1 MFAKGKG
8 GLHNGGSSKRRGHAS
23 STRFRIRPWAVVAW
37 VAAWQIA
44 SMLMSSALLLP
55 GPADVLVRFFELAAT
70 SEFWM
75 RVAFTLVRIAE
86 GFVLGMLLGLLCAA
100 GAMRFARLG
109 ELFAP
114 AMALMKSVPVACFVV
129 LALIWAGASQL
140 AVVVSVLVVAP
151 IMYENV
157 CDGVRSTDVRLL
169 EMAHVLRVPSLR
181 RLSAIY
187 LPQVWPYFR
196 AACASGMG
204 MAWKAGVAAEII
216 AIPAGSMGEALYGAK
231 IYFDTADLFA
241 WTLAVVCL
249 SVLFEKALSWLLA
262 GVGVAFGISAD
273 ASDRRSGNAGF
284 YRGGKGVSGADAD
297 PGAGSRSDSNSDSNP
312 SPDPSPN
319 PSLDP
324 NPALRQPYCGH
335 GACEPELSVVRFC
348 DVAKSFDGVQAFSG
362 VSFAAEP
369 GASVCLMAPSGF
381 GKTTLLRMAA
391 GLEAPDEGS
400 VSLCRMHRDGESGSS
415 YQEGPACN
423 SCAADPRPSSL
434 RGATSGTNAL
444 PRHGGAGARPRSVRD
459 VPRVSMVFQEDRLI
473 EHLDALANARL
484 ALRPRDAA
492 WAEAPSLLE
501 ALGVGECIGRPA
513 RACSGGQRRRIAL
526 ARALLAPHDI
536 LLLDEPF
543 SGLDS
548 RSRETVAAIVRDR
561 EEGRTLIV
569 ATHDPYEAELLSS
582 CVVRLA

>member
-8 GLHNGGSSKRRGHAS
+8 GLHNDGSAKRRGHAS

-86 GFVLGMLLGLLCAA
+86 GFALGMLLGLLCAA

-109 ELFAP
+109 ELFTP

-140 AVVVSVLVVAP
+140 AVVVSALVVAP

-169 EMAHVLRVPSLR
+169 EMAHVLRVSSLR

-196 AACASGMG
+196 AACASGVG

-241 WTLAVVCL
+241 WTLAVVVL

-262 GVGVAFGISAD
+262 RGERALARQTSGPGRGV
-273 ASDRRSGNAGF
+273 
-284 YRGGKGVSGADAD
+284 KL
-297 PGAGSRSDSNSDSNP
+297 
-312 SPDPSPN
+312 SPRPK
-319 PSLDP
+319 DP
-324 NPALRQPYCGH
+324 NPNPRNTPRHSPRGNDARESKTAVVDFCG
-335 GACEPELSVVRFC
+335 
-348 DVAKSFDGVQAFSG
+348 VAKSFGGVRTFSNI
-362 VSFAAEP
+362 SFT
-369 GASVCLMAPSGF
+369 ASPDAPVCLMAPSGF

-391 GLEAPDEGS
+391 GLEAPDEGG
-400 VSLCRMHRDGESGSS
+400 VSLAFVRDGGSDEGVPSTAARGRASGKD
-415 YQEGPACN
+415 
-423 SCAADPRPSSL
+423 ADGLRDVLAGNAHSSL
-434 RGATSGTNAL
+434 ARANA
-444 PRHGGAGARPRSVRD
+444 RSRFPHEA
-459 VPRVSMVFQEDRLI
+459 PRVSMVFQEDRLI

-501 ALGVGECIGRPA
+501 ALGVGECMDKPA

-526 ARALLAPHDI
+526 ARALLTPHDI

-543 SGLDS
+543 AGLDDAA
-548 RSRETVAAIVRDR
+548 RKADAAIVRAR
-561 EEGRTLIV
+561 EAGRVLVV
-569 ATHDPYEAELLSS
+569 ATHDFRDAELLGAQ
-582 CVVRLA
+582 VVRLS

>member
-86 GFVLGMLLGLLCAA
+86 GFAFGTLLGLLCAA

-249 SVLFEKALSWLLA
+249 SVLFEKALSWLL
-262 GVGVAFGISAD
+262 VGVDGAFGATAG
-273 ASDRRSGNAGF
+273 ASSRRSGSVGL

-297 PGAGSRSDSNSDSNP
+297 PGAASRSDSHSDSNP
-312 SPDPSPN
+312 SPDPS
-319 PSLDP
+319 P

-362 VSFAAEP
+362 VSFVAEP
-369 GASVCLMAPSGF
+369 GTSVCLMAPSGF

-391 GLEAPDEGS
+391 GLETPDEGS
-400 VSLCRMHRDGESGSS
+400 VSLCRIHREGESGSS

-423 SCAADPRPSSL
+423 SCAADPRHSSL
-434 RGATSGTNAL
+434 RGATSGANAL
-444 PRHGGAGARPRSVRD
+444 PRYGGAGARPRSVRA
-459 VPRVSMVFQEDRLI
+459 VPCVSMVFQEDRLI

-484 ALRPRDAA
+484 ALRPHDAA

-513 RACSGGQRRRIAL
+513 CACSGGQRRRIAL
-526 ARALLAPHDI
+526 ARALLAPHGI

-569 ATHDPYEAELLSS
+569 AAHDPYEAELLSS

>member
-1 MFAKGKG
+1 
-8 GLHNGGSSKRRGHAS
+8 
-23 STRFRIRPWAVVAW
+23 
-37 VAAWQIA
+37 
-44 SMLMSSALLLP
+44 
-55 GPADVLVRFFELAAT
+55 
-70 SEFWM
+70 
-75 RVAFTLVRIAE
+75 
-86 GFVLGMLLGLLCAA
+86 
-100 GAMRFARLG
+100 MRFARLG
-109 ELFAP
+109 EFFAP

-151 IMYENV
+151 IVYENV

-169 EMAHVLRVPSLR
+169 EMAHVLRVPPLR

-262 GVGVAFGISAD
+262 GVGGAFGISAD

-312 SPDPSPN
+312 SPDPN
-319 PSLDP
+319 PSPSP
-324 NPALRQPYCGH
+324 NPALRQPYYGH

-400 VSLCRMHRDGESGSS
+400 VSLCRIHRVGESGSS

-434 RGATSGTNAL
+434 RGATSGANAL
-444 PRHGGAGARPRSVRD
+444 PRHGGAGARPRSVRE

-484 ALRPRDAA
+484 ALHPRDAA

-548 RSRETVAAIVRDR
+548 RSRETVAAIVRDC